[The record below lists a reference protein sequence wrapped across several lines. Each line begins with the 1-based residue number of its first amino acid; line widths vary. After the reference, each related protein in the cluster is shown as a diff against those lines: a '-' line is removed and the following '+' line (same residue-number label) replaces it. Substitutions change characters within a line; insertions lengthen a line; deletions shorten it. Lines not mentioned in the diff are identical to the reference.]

1 MNAVSV
7 PKVRPKAKQGRKEDL
22 AEDMA
27 VLFREPVTFSAEQ
40 KNFLQD
46 WIMKLRNAWCGGTEK
61 EIGWET
67 SDSAWSNDDSWT

>member
-1 MNAVSV
+1 MSV

-46 WIMKLRNAWCGGTEK
+46 WIMKLLNAWCGGTEK
-61 EIGWET
+61 EIDWET